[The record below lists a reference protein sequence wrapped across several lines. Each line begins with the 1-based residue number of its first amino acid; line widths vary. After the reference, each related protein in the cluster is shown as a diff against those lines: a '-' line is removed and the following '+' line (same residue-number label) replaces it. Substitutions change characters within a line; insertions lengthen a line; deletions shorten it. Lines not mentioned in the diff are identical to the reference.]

1 MSREVAIEI
10 AAQASHEINP
20 RLFGQFMERA
30 SWGEPGP
37 EAVLQEGE
45 KDLPEAVLEH
55 FEAMN
60 IPLIR
65 YPGGSDIKILDWTD
79 WISNAPGRDNPE
91 RPVSMG
97 MRGDPITNH
106 FGLDEYFRVRD
117 RLGAETIL
125 VVNLHDALYKEKTL
139 EEAVRHAAGLVAY
152 CNAPAGA
159 ALPEGMPDWPA
170 VRAKNGH
177 PDPFGVEYFQIGN
190 ETYFF
195 WPPNAKA
202 AAELGLDSLE
212 TQAEYYIECVV
223 AKADAMRAV
232 DPSIRLI
239 LDGPRQ
245 ASHDENDARR
255 ALFYRVAAD
264 PRVRERFEYL
274 SYHAYAG
281 SGTPV
286 ILQIS
291 RPGDGLIGDFETD
304 QWWKD
309 RVSGTVL
316 RQDEVDGETLWYI
329 WMARPGYIDGQ
340 GLNNGLGAI
349 TSFAIGLGY
358 RIACTEW
365 NFNHWGVPARA
376 DGLKHQWA
384 SGMGAAGFIHGM
396 LRQADVIELGAQ
408 SMLLGVSWGLNAVR
422 YDPDSDPSVY
432 FHPQGRVTAFY
443 SNNVG
448 QEFLPVTYQENP
460 RVPIDSQYV
469 DGWGWPTQASL
480 ALVDAVATR
489 SRDMLFVHL
498 INRDFAESR
507 EVEITLDEAFG
518 LSFPIEAVQRILTG
532 DITIGYSPN
541 TVHEEQTKSVSIDSN
556 QLSVVLPERSISI
569 LCIPLAGTTSP

>member
-1 MSREVAIEI
+1 MSRDAAIEI
-10 AAQASHEINP
+10 GAEALHAVNP

-60 IPLIR
+60 VPLIR
-65 YPGGSDIKILDWTD
+65 YPGGSDIKVLDWTD
-79 WISNAPGRDNPE
+79 WISNAPNREDPE
-91 RPVSMG
+91 RPVSKG
-97 MRGDPITNH
+97 MRGDPITNN
-106 FGLDEYFRVRD
+106 FGLDEYFRLRD

-125 VVNLHDALYKEKTL
+125 VVNLHDALYKEKAL
-139 EEAVRHAAGLVAY
+139 EAAARHAAGLVAY

-159 ALPEGMPDWPA
+159 KLPEGMPDWPA
-170 VRAKNGH
+170 IRAKNGH
-177 PDPFGVEYFQIGN
+177 PEPFGVEYFQIGN

-195 WPPNAKA
+195 WPPKAKA
-202 AAELGLDSLE
+202 AADLGLESFDA
-212 TQAEYYIECVV
+212 QAEYYIQCVV
-223 AKADAMRAV
+223 TKADAMRAV

-245 ASHDENDARR
+245 ASHDESDVRR

-286 ILQIS
+286 LLRVS
-291 RPGDGLIGDFETD
+291 RPEDGPIDDFETD
-304 QWWKD
+304 RWWKD

-316 RQDEVDGETLWYI
+316 RQDEIDAESLWYV

-340 GLNNGLGAI
+340 GLNNGLGEI
-349 TSFAIGLGY
+349 TAFVKGLGY

-365 NFNHWGVPARA
+365 NFNHWGVP
-376 DGLKHQWA
+376 DLEGGLKHQWA
-384 SGMGAAGFIHGM
+384 SGLGAAGFIHGM

-408 SMLLGVSWGLNAVR
+408 SMMLGVQWGINSVR
-422 YDPDSDPSVY
+422 YDPERDPSVY

-448 QEFLPVTYQENP
+448 TAFLPVTYRENP
-460 RVPIDSQYV
+460 RVPIDAQYV
-469 DGWGWPTQASL
+469 DGWGWPEQASL

-489 SRDMLFVHL
+489 NEEMLFVHL
-498 INRDFAESR
+498 LHREFSDSR
-507 EVEITLDEAFG
+507 TVEIRLDEAFG
-518 LSFPIEAVQRILTG
+518 LSFPTEATQRMLTG
-532 DITIGYSPN
+532 DITVGYGPN
-541 TVHEEQTKSVSIDSN
+541 TVHDEESVPLVLESN
-556 QLSVVLPERSISI
+556 TLKLSLPPRSISI
-569 LCIPLAGTTSP
+569 LRIPLPATP